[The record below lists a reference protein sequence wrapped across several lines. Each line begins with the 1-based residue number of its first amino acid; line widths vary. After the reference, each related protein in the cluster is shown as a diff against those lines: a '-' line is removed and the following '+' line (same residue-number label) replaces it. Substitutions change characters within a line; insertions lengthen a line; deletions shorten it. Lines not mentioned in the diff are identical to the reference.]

1 MRNQE
6 AKKLVIQ
13 AYDDVIDSLAG
24 NGRAERLH
32 GYERAVRHRS
42 KYESC
47 GRVLISPC
55 GNEIKHWCRRPVCPT
70 CATYWGRKLGRALV
84 SACRNDD
91 PDDYRMVTL
100 ILDVVSMPDDGFDRL
115 KTLRRSIGN
124 ALDYRRRAVG
134 VDQAGW
140 RAFGLAGT
148 LELDC
153 FEADDFAHLG
163 SDKRA
168 QYRALGYVPERAH
181 GSQWVATVHAVVHV
195 GTLGRDAVRTF
206 FENVAPVVHVQGLH
220 DDKNLVDNAE
230 RIVGYAAK
238 VRFTTTLANGVTR
251 LWSPEAVTGYVDA
264 TMRCSH
270 GRQGF
275 KFAIHPKKERKK
287 KDYIRRNNSSF
298 LEPMPVVIG

>member
-1 MRNQE
+1 MNNQE

-13 AYDDVIDSLAG
+13 AYDNIVDDLAG

-47 GRVLISPC
+47 GRILTSPY
-55 GNEIKHWCRRPVCPT
+55 GSEIKHWCRRPVCPT

-84 SACRNDD
+84 AACRNDD
-91 PDDYRMVTL
+91 PNGYRMLTL

-115 KTLRRSIGN
+115 KALRRSIGN

-134 VDQAGW
+134 ADQAGW
-140 RAFGLAGT
+140 RGFALAGT

-181 GSQWVATVHAVVHV
+181 GSQWVATIHAVVHV
-195 GTLGRDAVRTF
+195 GTLGQDAVRTF
-206 FENVAPVVHVQGLH
+206 FENVAPVVHVQDLH
-220 DDKNLVDNAE
+220 DDKDLVDNAE

-238 VRFTTTLANGVTR
+238 VQFTTTLADGLTKS
-251 LWSPEAVTGYVDA
+251 WSPEAVASYVDA

-275 KFAIHPKKERKK
+275 KLAIHPKQTRKK
-287 KDYIRRNNSSF
+287 KNHLGPNGSRY
-298 LEPMPVVIG
+298 LEPMPAIFG